1 MRYLL
6 DSHTFLWILFAPE
19 KLSKKA
25 KETII
30 DIESEVAVSVVSFWE
45 ISLKYVLGKLDLI
58 NITPD
63 ALPPAAEEAGIDI
76 LQMTPQDAAG
86 FFQLPKLAHRDPF
99 DRMIIWQAIQQRM
112 TLVSKDRSFKDYKKQ
127 GLKIHW

>member
-6 DSHTFLWILFAPE
+6 DSHVFLWTLFAPE
-19 KLSKKA
+19 KLSKNA

-30 DIESEVAVSVVSFWE
+30 DIESEVAVSVVTFWE
-45 ISLKYVLGKLDLI
+45 ISLKYALGKLDLI

-76 LQMTPQDAAG
+76 LPMTLQDAAG
-86 FFQLPKLAHRDPF
+86 FFHLPKLAHRDPF

-112 TLVSKDRSFKDYKKQ
+112 TLVSKDRSFKDYKKH